1 MYRHTDKKTLEQ
13 TQQASYTEPGEP
25 YDDVSDVIRR
35 RQ

>member
-13 TQQASYTEPGEP
+13 TQQASYTELGEP
-25 YDDVSDVIRR
+25 YNDVSDIIRW